1 MPIPLLPDF
10 RFEAPAFLWLALPVL
25 ALLAIAGRRGAGSTI
40 TFPALELFGDRTRAM
55 LERVADSEQPIA
67 SIEAFFEHTTFAVP
81 GWRVNAG
88 CMMVN
93 SILELADVDQELC
106 QLAARKLQQI
116 EDLFAELLSSSH
128 PQPQQAAV

>member
-1 MPIPLLPDF
+1 M
-10 RFEAPAFLWLALPVL
+10 
-25 ALLAIAGRRGAGSTI
+25 
-40 TFPALELFGDRTRAM
+40 
-55 LERVADSEQPIA
+55 
-67 SIEAFFEHTTFAVP
+67 
-81 GWRVNAG
+81 NAG

-128 PQPQQAAV
+128 PQPQQAAAVVMTLNKGIRVSSRSGASQGELRQVISSTLSLLDQAA